1 MSINE
6 VISRL
11 RAERTLLQE
20 FSVRA
25 IYVFGS
31 VLHGHERPDSD
42 IDLLVEFDPEAQ
54 IGLFAFAR
62 LQRRLSDILDRPVD
76 LVTPDA
82 LHAALKDRILEEAVR
97 AA

>member
-1 MSINE
+1 MDISE
-6 VISRL
+6 TISRL
-11 RAERTLLQE
+11 RAERALLQE

-31 VLHGHERPDSD
+31 VVHGQERPDSD
-42 IDLLVEFDPEAQ
+42 IDLLVEFDPQAQ

-62 LQRRLSDILDRPVD
+62 LQRRLSQILEHPVD